1 MDVCLSKGWYY
12 GVSESRRCK
21 TMATTTYLDS
31 LSPGMKAR
39 LDPTT
44 RLTKRQKPAHV
55 FYVDKDV
62 NKDDVGMLPSKNGL
76 RTITRRRKPGE
87 LKIRVAV
94 Y

>member
-1 MDVCLSKGWYY
+1 
-12 GVSESRRCK
+12 
-21 TMATTTYLDS
+21 MATTTYLDS
-31 LSPGMKAR
+31 LSSGMKAR

-55 FYVDKDV
+55 FYVS
-62 NKDDVGMLPSKNGL
+62 KDDAEMLPSKNGL
-76 RTITRRRKPGE
+76 WTITRRRKPGE

>member
-1 MDVCLSKGWYY
+1 
-12 GVSESRRCK
+12 
-21 TMATTTYLDS
+21 MATTTYLDS
-31 LSPGMKAR
+31 LSSGMKAR

-55 FYVDKDV
+55 FYIS
-62 NKDDVGMLPSKNGL
+62 KDDAEMLQSKNGL
-76 RTITRRRKPGE
+76 WTTTRRRKPGE